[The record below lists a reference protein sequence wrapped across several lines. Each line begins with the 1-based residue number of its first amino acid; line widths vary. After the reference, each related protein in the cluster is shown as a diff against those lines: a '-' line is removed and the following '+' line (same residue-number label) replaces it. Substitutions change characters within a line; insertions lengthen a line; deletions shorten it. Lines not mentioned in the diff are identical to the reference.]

1 MSMKRGGGEQQ
12 QCGVGRTREG
22 GRDRRKPVGWSGGQK
37 KKKFSD
43 ENQKE
48 KKKKLTALKITSIS
62 RKMTPFVGPVSS
74 LLFKA

>member
-1 MSMKRGGGEQQ
+1 MEGRGGGATAG
-12 QCGVGRTREG
+12 GVGRTTEG
-22 GRDRRKPVGWSGGQK
+22 GRDRIKRVGGGSKQK
-37 KKKFSD
+37 KNSD

-48 KKKKLTALKITSIS
+48 KKKKRLTALKITSIS

>member
-1 MSMKRGGGEQQ
+1 MEGGEETTAGRG
-12 QCGVGRTREG
+12 GVGRAREG
-22 GRDRRKPVGWSGGQK
+22 GEWRGGQNK
-37 KKKFSD
+37 KKISD

-48 KKKKLTALKITSIS
+48 KKILTALKITSIS